1 MFFRHVFFNNPP
13 KLEQVQIDG
22 KRYYRDP
29 LGSILDKNI
38 KLPSV
43 TNLLSVISE
52 AGIKAWKARVGEVEA
67 NRVSNR
73 AITNGNE
80 LHLIIENYLDNKPII
95 GFKNEV
101 SLKLFEQA
109 KPELNKINNIKAQE
123 VQLYSTNLGV
133 AGRVDCIGEWGGV
146 LSVIDFKSA
155 SKKKTKSLIKA
166 YYLQATCYALMY
178 EELTKE
184 KIDQI
189 VILISAEDGTV
200 VPFVE
205 DKEQFIQP
213 LLDLIEDQ
221 KWRREVN
228 EI

>member
-1 MFFRHVFFNNPP
+1 MFFRHVYFKNPP
-13 KLEQVQIDG
+13 KLEQISVNG

-52 AGIKAWKARVGEVEA
+52 AGIKAWKARVGEAEA

-73 AITNGNE
+73 SLANGNE
-80 LHLIIENYLDNKPII
+80 LHSIIENYLDNKPII
-95 GFKNEV
+95 GFSNEV

-133 AGRVDCIGEWGGV
+133 AGRVDCIGEWEGKI
-146 LSVIDFKSA
+146 SVIDFKSA
-155 SKKKTKSLIKA
+155 TKKKTKSVIKS

-178 EELTKE
+178 EELTGE

-221 KWRREVN
+221 KWRRKLDEN
-228 EI
+228 